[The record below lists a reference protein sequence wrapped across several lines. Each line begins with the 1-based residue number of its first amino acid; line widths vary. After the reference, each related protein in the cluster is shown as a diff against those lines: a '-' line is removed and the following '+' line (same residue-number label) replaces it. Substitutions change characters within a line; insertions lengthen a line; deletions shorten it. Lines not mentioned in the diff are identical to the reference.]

1 MYFAVEKGYLQ
12 GFYNEFREL
21 IKEILLIAVVKQ

>member
-12 GFYNEFREL
+12 GFYNEIRKL
-21 IKEILLIAVVKQ
+21 IKEIFLIAVVKQ